1 MEKDRIAGSAK
12 DSAGKVKSAVGDV
25 AGDAKTQASGPAR
38 EASGSVQNLYG
49 QAKEAVAAT
58 VDRLA
63 ALERKIDMAAEGSKD
78 ATTSSHQKAE
88 RALPLTVSASDV
100 YGTIRDGTETMV
112 FEVENE
118 FGVLRED
125 NDDDVL
131 QEVKSEVLRLV
142 GANLLDSPEAH
153 LAYIRGRLKS
163 VA

>member
-1 MEKDRIAGSAK
+1 MDKDRIAGSAK
-12 DSAGKVKSAVGDV
+12 DFAGKVKSAVDDI
-25 AGDAKTQASGPAR
+25 ADDAKTQALVRAR

-49 QAKEAVAAT
+49 QAKEAF
-58 VDRLA
+58 
-63 ALERKIDMAAEGSKD
+63 
-78 ATTSSHQKAE
+78 
-88 RALPLTVSASDV
+88 ASDV

-118 FGVLRED
+118 FGALRDE

-131 QEVKSEVLRLV
+131 HEIKSEVLRLV
-142 GANLLDSPEAH
+142 GANLLDSPESH